1 MPAVSQQQ
9 QKIFGLALA
18 VKRGEVSRSEASQ
31 EVLDIVDSMSEK
43 DIEDFASTKHDGLP
57 KKVEQK
63 IREMARQ
70 TIRERMMSEAKFRK
84 GDMVRVVDNPKY
96 VMDKKKFA
104 GMSGYVKNTIGRD
117 IQVTFPNGRT
127 IMVDP
132 KDLEMNPNESVVNE
146 RKPSKIVWD
155 TKKISD
161 AKRINVRK
169 WYMKTY
175 PTDELGDEI
184 DKRISLWDVYEYL
197 SQGRDA
203 YKIIGV
209 GDSIVRERIFEKLS
223 KVLGVDYDTIYNM
236 WESVVSEAKGK
247 PKFKVGQSVNY
258 IPKLSGL
265 SPNKK
270 LQISKV
276 SYKGGDELT
285 QPGWYYQFK
294 GTNLSSA
301 EKDIKLA
308 ESVVNE
314 ADVVGKTVFS
324 DGKGKLVF
332 GYYKDDDGVTFVDY
346 KTWAKLNMKD
356 VSKGDTNKDRVI
368 KAILKNQKQF
378 NKKVD
383 YNMWA
388 KKTNPSFEQKMDW
401 FIKNGW
407 ISNINKGGIRESVN
421 EASDDYDYANE
432 LQNAVSAVLKGKGIR
447 GWKLYVDYHTGA
459 FEYMKKGIDLVVYA
473 TPMWEGDKFI
483 PFNVMD
489 MESEDVGMIQR
500 VIGKGETFK
509 PTYDIRKDVSK
520 YISIMTKV
528 LSKIEQAYSKLKK
541 ESVVNEGKFKVDDLV
556 YNKRTKTVGIVRM
569 GDDKYGEVKT
579 DADGNVSV
587 DELEKYNPIKFK
599 HQSNAK
605 VAPSTER
612 EVSKRG
618 LFNPF
623 KLESVN
629 EAKVE
634 LELDLFKNYNQRR
647 PDKTMKVKVSDTSRL
662 SQLSATPEFNKIKKQ
677 YDYIEWHY
685 GDKFLGS
692 MMKQDNW
699 EFKKG
704 SGLSGSGFKESINK

>member
-43 DIEDFASTKHDGLP
+43 DIEDFASTKHAGLP

-70 TIRERMMSEAKFRK
+70 TIRERMMSEANFRK

-146 RKPSKIVWD
+146 GKFKVDDLVYNKRTKTVGIVRMGD
-155 TKKISD
+155 DKYGEVKTD
-161 AKRINVRK
+161 ADGNVSV
-169 WYMKTY
+169 
-175 PTDELGDEI
+175 DELEKYNPIKFKHQSKAKVAPSTEKEI
-184 DKRISLWDVYEYL
+184 NKRGLFNPFRL
-197 SQGRDA
+197 
-203 YKIIGV
+203 
-209 GDSIVRERIFEKLS
+209 
-223 KVLGVDYDTIYNM
+223 
-236 WESVVSEAKGK
+236 ESVVS
-247 PKFKVGQSVNY
+247 
-258 IPKLSGL
+258 
-265 SPNKK
+265 
-270 LQISKV
+270 
-276 SYKGGDELT
+276 
-285 QPGWYYQFK
+285 
-294 GTNLSSA
+294 
-301 EKDIKLA
+301 
-308 ESVVNE
+308 E

-332 GYYKDDDGVTFVDY
+332 GYYKDDDGVTLVDY

-368 KAILKNQKQF
+368 KAILQNQKQF

-432 LQNAVSAVLKGKGIR
+432 LQNAVKVALKGKNIK
-447 GWKLYVDYHTGA
+447 GWRLDVDSRAGT
-459 FEYMKKGIDLVVYA
+459 FEYTKKGINLVVYA
-473 TPMWEGDKFI
+473 TPMWDGNKFV
-483 PFNVMD
+483 PFNVQN
-489 MESEDVGMIQR
+489 MEGDDVDMIQR
-500 VIGKGETFK
+500 VIGNRLSFK
-509 PTYDIRKDVSK
+509 PTYDVKKDVSN
-520 YISIMTKV
+520 YLSVVTNA
-528 LSKIEQAYSKLKK
+528 LSKTEQVYSKLNI
-541 ESVVNEGKFKVDDLV
+541 ESV
-556 YNKRTKTVGIVRM
+556 
-569 GDDKYGEVKT
+569 
-579 DADGNVSV
+579 
-587 DELEKYNPIKFK
+587 
-599 HQSNAK
+599 
-605 VAPSTER
+605 
-612 EVSKRG
+612 
-618 LFNPF
+618 
-623 KLESVN
+623 VN

-677 YDYIEWHY
+677 YNYIEWHY

-692 MMKQDNW
+692 MMAGTDNW

-704 SGLSGSGFKESINK
+704 NGLSGSGFRESVK